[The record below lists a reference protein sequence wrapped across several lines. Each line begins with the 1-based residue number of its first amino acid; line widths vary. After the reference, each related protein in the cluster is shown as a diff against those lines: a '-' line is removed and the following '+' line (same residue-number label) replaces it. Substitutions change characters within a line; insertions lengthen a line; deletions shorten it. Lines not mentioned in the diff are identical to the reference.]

1 MKIFAMVPARIG
13 SERLKQKNLEDLGG
27 MPIVAHALRSA
38 RKANMFDEVFLN
50 GDSPLFEKVAQ
61 DHNAKFYLR
70 DQALGSAET
79 RTDDF
84 VFDFINKNKC
94 DVVVLVNPP
103 SPLQKGHDIANACK
117 YFLENS
123 LDSLITCQKLYRHA
137 LLDDKPI
144 NFRMDEQLE
153 KTQNLTPVVLLNY
166 ATMCWKTDV
175 FTREYK
181 KNGFALFCGKFGT
194 FESSELA
201 SILLKTRGDLE
212 LIRAIYE
219 TEKWKETE

>member
-13 SERLKQKNLEDLGG
+13 SERLRQKNLEDLGG
-27 MPIVAHALRSA
+27 LPIVAHALRNA
-38 RKANMFDEVFLN
+38 RKANVFDEVFLN
-50 GDSPLFEKVAQ
+50 GDDPIFEKVAK
-61 DHNAKFYLR
+61 DNSAKFYLR
-70 DQALGSAET
+70 DKALGTSET
-79 RTDDF
+79 RSDDV
-84 VFDFINKNKC
+84 VFDFINNNKC
-94 DVVVLVNPP
+94 DAVVWVNSA
-103 SPLQKGHDIANACK
+103 SPLQTSDDIAKACK

-123 LDSLITCQKLYRHA
+123 LDSLITVQKMYRHA

-144 NFRMDEQLE
+144 NFRMNEQLE

-166 ATMCWKTDV
+166 AVMCWKTDV
-175 FTREYK
+175 FSREYK

-201 SILLKTRGDLE
+201 SVLLKKRSDLE

-219 TEKWKETE
+219 TEKWKQTE